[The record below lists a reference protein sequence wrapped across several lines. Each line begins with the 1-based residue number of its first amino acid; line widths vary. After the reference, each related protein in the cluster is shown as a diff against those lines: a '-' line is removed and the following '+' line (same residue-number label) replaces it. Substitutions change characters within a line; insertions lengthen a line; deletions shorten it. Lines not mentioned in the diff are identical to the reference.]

1 MTKTDT
7 TVDLRNKFLIV
18 EDALNDEIF
27 ERHTEIR
34 GLLLAVLSR
43 KHIFLLGEPGL
54 AKSFLLERFVRR
66 LNGIDETN
74 GLFIRQIFK
83 TTNDSE
89 LFGPYAISKLEQDRY
104 ERITEG
110 RLPGAT
116 FAFLDEIG
124 NGSSSILAGLLRI
137 MQERKFE
144 NGPDVNPDV
153 PLITLMSAS
162 NSLFPAELS
171 ALSDRFHLRFNVQPL
186 RDESALAQMLLA
198 QVEPNP
204 EKVLS
209 ITDIEAAQ
217 IEVGNVKI
225 GDEIISTLLKIK
237 EQLAVENVTIS
248 DRRLKQSIDVLRASA
263 WLNGNSEAQIEDITP
278 LQNMFWK
285 EIPEISKVRNIV
297 CGLSDPLE
305 AQIVETLE
313 NFNMA
318 FAEFE
323 RNYAETDDPTCKSDI
338 GFEVLQK
345 WNAAKRET
353 VEYSQV
359 QADTGR
365 LYRSL
370 SVLKKRLRDTIV
382 VIVEEGLK
390 GNVKEEDVADLVD

>member
-1 MTKTDT
+1 
-7 TVDLRNKFLIV
+7 
-18 EDALNDEIF
+18 
-27 ERHTEIR
+27 
-34 GLLLAVLSR
+34 
-43 KHIFLLGEPGL
+43 
-54 AKSFLLERFVRR
+54 
-66 LNGIDETN
+66 
-74 GLFIRQIFK
+74 
-83 TTNDSE
+83 
-89 LFGPYAISKLEQDRY
+89 
-104 ERITEG
+104 
-110 RLPGAT
+110 
-116 FAFLDEIG
+116 
-124 NGSSSILAGLLRI
+124 
-137 MQERKFE
+137 
-144 NGPDVNPDV
+144 
-153 PLITLMSAS
+153 
-162 NSLFPAELS
+162 
-171 ALSDRFHLRFNVQPL
+171 
-186 RDESALAQMLLA
+186 MLLA
-198 QVEPNP
+198 QVEPTP

-237 EQLAVENVTIS
+237 EQLAVENITIS

-323 RNYAETDDPTCKSDI
+323 RNYAETDDPTRKSDI